1 MPVLQIFSYIPEINF
16 QHWGRLYRYISRDYI
31 GHDHDYGYYRY
42 CAFHHLSYHHYSYH
56 VWILVMEH
64 VVENLAAANLAVAY
78 SHPTRT
84 QKLNYRWSR
93 CYANVDKYDTSS

>member
-1 MPVLQIFSYIPEINF
+1 
-16 QHWGRLYRYISRDYI
+16 
-31 GHDHDYGYYRY
+31 
-42 CAFHHLSYHHYSYH
+42 
-56 VWILVMEH
+56 MEH
-64 VVENLAAANLAVAY
+64 VVENSAAANLTAANLVAANLAVAY